1 MSNPETGLKRLL
13 GPWDVIAINLGIVIG
28 VGIFRVPSEV
38 ARYLP
43 SAPLIILAWFLGG
56 LICLLGAFC
65 YSELASSIPETGGNY
80 IYLQRSYGKLI
91 AFLFGWTEVLVI
103 RPGSIAA
110 VAFIFAEYLSS
121 FLSFE
126 KIPLKFIAVS
136 IVFILSLINILGL
149 RPAKRFQ
156 NLSAFTKVFALVGII
171 LLGVSLRKGSSLNF
185 YSGLTPPSTQIFPL
199 LGLALI
205 PILWTYGGW
214 HESTYVSGET
224 RDYKTSLPFSLIT
237 GILLISSIYIM
248 INLVYIYL
256 VPVEEIMRTDLIASK
271 AMQILWRDMGRKIL
285 EALVLISSLGCINGM
300 ILTGGRITYCLGQDN
315 RIFRYLEEIDQRFS
329 TPSRSILFNALWA
342 TGLIIWGTFNQLLF
356 FTGIVVW
363 LFFALI
369 ISGLFVLRHK
379 FPQMERPFKVPGF
392 PFTPL
397 VFILIC
403 SSLVAN
409 TLFHYPWQSL
419 AGITLTLSG
428 IPVFFFF
435 QKKKL

>member
-13 GPWDVIAINLGIVIG
+13 GPWDVIAINIGIVIG

-80 IYLQRSYGKLI
+80 IYLQRSYGKLT

-110 VAFIFAEYLSS
+110 VAFIFAEYFKS
-121 FLSFE
+121 FFSFE

-149 RPAKRFQ
+149 KPAKRFQ
-156 NLSAFTKVFALVGII
+156 NLSTFTKVFALVGII
-171 LLGVSLRKGSSLNF
+171 LFGISLRKGSSSNF
-185 YSGLTPPSTQIFPL
+185 YSGTTLPATQILPL

-205 PILWTYGGW
+205 PVLWTYGGW
-214 HESTYVSGET
+214 HESTYVSGEI
-224 RDYKTSLPFSLIT
+224 RDYKTSLPFSLIRGT
-237 GILLISSIYIM
+237 LLISSIYIM

-256 VPVEEIMRTDLIASK
+256 VPAEEIMHTDLIASK
-271 AMQILWRDMGRKIL
+271 AMQILWRDTGRKIL
-285 EALVLISSLGCINGM
+285 EGLVLISSLGCINGM
-300 ILTGGRITYCLGQDN
+300 ILTGGRLTYCLGKDN
-315 RIFRYLEEIDQRFS
+315 RIFRYLEEINQHFS

-342 TGLIIWGTFNQLLF
+342 TGLIIWGTFNRLLF

-363 LFFALI
+363 LFFALV
-369 ISGLFVLRHK
+369 ISGLFILRHK
-379 FPQMERPFKVPGF
+379 FPQMERPFKTPGF

-403 SSLVAN
+403 SSLVVN

-428 IPVFFFF
+428 IPIFFF